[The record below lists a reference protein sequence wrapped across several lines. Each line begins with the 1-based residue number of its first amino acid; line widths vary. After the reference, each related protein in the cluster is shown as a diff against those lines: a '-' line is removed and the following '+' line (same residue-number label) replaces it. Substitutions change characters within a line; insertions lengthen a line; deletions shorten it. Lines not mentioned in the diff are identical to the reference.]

1 MTNDEIKNKIKVYV
15 PAAIIKT
22 QEDEVIEYMNAK
34 FPETKVSVESK
45 FVNFKIE
52 NEIPWLDLRA
62 LMTSLDGKELR
73 VSSPCS
79 DCSTNKMYNYCV
91 AL

>member
-34 FPETKVSVESK
+34 FPGTKVSLISQ
-45 FVNFKIE
+45 FVNFSIE
-52 NEIPWLDLRA
+52 TEVSWLDLRA
-62 LMTSLDGKELR
+62 LMTSLDGKELN
-73 VSSPCS
+73 VSSPCA
-79 DCSTNKMYNYCV
+79 DCGQKFYSYRVT
-91 AL
+91 L